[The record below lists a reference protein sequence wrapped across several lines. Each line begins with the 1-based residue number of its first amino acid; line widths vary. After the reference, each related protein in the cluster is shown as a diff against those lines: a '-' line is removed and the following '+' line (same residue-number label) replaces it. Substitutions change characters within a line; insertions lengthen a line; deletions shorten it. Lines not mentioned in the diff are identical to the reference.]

1 MAGKEERDKIIADLN
16 RYSAAHGADYYLVVW
31 TPSGKEK
38 GKGEVKT
45 SYAGERGA
53 VVEGKIG
60 TFCLG
65 LYK

>member
-53 VVEGKIG
+53 VVE
-60 TFCLG
+60 
-65 LYK
+65 